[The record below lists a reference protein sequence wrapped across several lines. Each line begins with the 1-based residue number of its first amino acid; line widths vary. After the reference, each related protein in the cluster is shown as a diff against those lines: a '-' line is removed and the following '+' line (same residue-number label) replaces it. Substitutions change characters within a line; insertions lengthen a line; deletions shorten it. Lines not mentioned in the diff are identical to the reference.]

1 MKKSKK
7 LLMFVLS
14 CIMVVSCLLFTI
26 NNSVYAAGEDRI
38 LYSRSINCYQFNPT
52 ELLDLYSENSTG
64 EHQHSDYRYNGK
76 GILVRS
82 YDENGNLTTSDTS
95 TDVWA
100 NAKYEANDSTN
111 ILALA
116 QIYPTAAL
124 DEDDFMIESRQN
136 LWNAIANEIIY
147 SLAKDK
153 NIPKDEITLTT
164 SVSMDAVGDIEGS
177 SYELDNKTKTIAS
190 TDAKIKQLSLA
201 NKNIIDAV
209 NAEYG
214 EGTMDDSTT
223 NFRITVTLDTVN
235 NGQWHLV
242 LGRDNVFYLITTIPE
257 FSTTMKYD
265 DTPDDGTT
273 YRPQYKENDLDK
285 KDLDVVVTIKS
296 ETDEAIVS
304 TNGVALTNDKTPNSE
319 GWYYPDLEDKT
330 VIAKTYKFD
339 DYDNTTAN
347 GKVNETVDL
356 VGEHRGEDTQKPS
369 IEWTFRRKTITETEN
384 DDESVT
390 FVITYNLPVD
400 VESVPSDW
408 SVIYDEDG
416 KTVHKIT
423 KTVKKGED
431 YEKDVVVKQ
440 NGTDKTVSTPVKKL
454 WNEDKTV
461 APEVLPQTGAF
472 AVVFVAI
479 VAGIAVFAI
488 TRYR

>member
-1 MKKSKK
+1 M
-7 LLMFVLS
+7 
-14 CIMVVSCLLFTI
+14 IVSCLLFTI
-26 NNSVYAAGEDRI
+26 NNSVYAAGERI
-38 LYSRSINCYQFNPT
+38 IYSGATNYYEFNPS
-52 ELLDLYSENSTG
+52 ELLDLYSDNSTG
-64 EHQHSDYRYNGK
+64 EHLHSDYRYNGK

-82 YDENGNLTTSDTS
+82 YDENGNLRTSDAS

-124 DEDDFMIESRQN
+124 DTDDFMIEGRQN
-136 LWNAIANEIIY
+136 TWNAIANEIIY

-164 SVSMDAVGDIEGS
+164 KVTMDSVDEFDISGS
-177 SYELDNKTKTIAS
+177 SYELDNRSKTIAS
-190 TDAKIKQLSLA
+190 TDAKIKQLSVA
-201 NKNIIDAV
+201 NKNIVDAV

-214 EGTMDDSTT
+214 DGSMTEDTT

-242 LGRDNVFYLITTIPE
+242 LGRDNVFYLITDKAD

-273 YRPQYKENDLDK
+273 YKPQYKENDLDK

-296 ETDEAIVS
+296 ETDEAIAS

-330 VIAKTYKFD
+330 VIAKLYKFD

-347 GKVNETVDL
+347 GKVNETVAL
-356 VGEHRGEDTQKPS
+356 VGVDGGEDTQKPS

-416 KTVHKIT
+416 ETVHRIT

-472 AVVFVAI
+472 TVVFVAI

-488 TRYR
+488 TRYRKLRK